1 MAAEASHLN
10 VTLVVAIFAV
20 THGPSVVGS
29 APNTGDGV
37 TPNIAAVA
45 ADTVLFV
52 NSFFIRSAKSA
63 MAIGTSQ
70 PRAFDV
76 NGVGEPDV
84 GGLAGIHEPGR
95 GGLCFQINVDQ
106 LGFGRRRAELVGVAA
121 GAGIVLREAGEG
133 AITVERVARFAVGGT
148 GFFGVSLVQEID
160 GLRLMRIKNPGENDP
175 TSCQGKSKSNDED

>member
-1 MAAEASHLN
+1 
-10 VTLVVAIFAV
+10 
-20 THGPSVVGS
+20 
-29 APNTGDGV
+29 
-37 TPNIAAVA
+37 
-45 ADTVLFV
+45 
-52 NSFFIRSAKSA
+52 
-63 MAIGTSQ
+63 
-70 PRAFDV
+70 
-76 NGVGEPDV
+76 
-84 GGLAGIHEPGR
+84 
-95 GGLCFQINVDQ
+95 LCFQINVDQ